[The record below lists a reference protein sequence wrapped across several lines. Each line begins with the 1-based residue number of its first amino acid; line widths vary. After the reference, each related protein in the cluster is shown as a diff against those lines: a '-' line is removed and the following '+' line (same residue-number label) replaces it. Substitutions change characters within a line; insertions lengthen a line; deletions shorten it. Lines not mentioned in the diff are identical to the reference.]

1 MNNNLIGAPIAAACF
16 SVLCAGLS
24 EAAPTALTQSVTY
37 NGETITLQL
46 KKESLRG
53 AGFEVFVQNSSGGLD
68 AYSPVDERSYIGT
81 VDEYP
86 GAIACGIQKDD
97 GTFRGAVYFDRGA
110 TWFTQ
115 GSSVTGTRG
124 TSYSNFTNYQYPTAP
139 TVQAGQAGSTVY
151 GFGLGID
158 ADSNYFNVRSGS
170 DVDTAMEGIEYS
182 ISLVRALYMRDAL
195 LRPYLERIV
204 IRADAAQDPFVG
216 SSSYLSDLRSH
227 WNTNFTTINPDVV
240 AGVSTG
246 KVGGGLAYVGTVGTS
261 SKYSI
266 NDSGSGGAFDV
277 IFRHELGHNWSCSHF
292 VGGSPE
298 GAGIMGGNQPARFS
312 GCEVYRILNH
322 RDSRLGIMN
331 TQESFTAVEIA
342 PYASMD
348 VATYVRARS
357 GELSIDVTAN
367 DHDANGQ
374 SINLTSFDATS
385 ANGGTVTQ
393 QGSQLVYVAPLGFT
407 GTDYFEYQITD
418 SAGKTATGVTV
429 IEVIDPVDPVAVWK
443 FDDSQDRT
451 KASIGTDLQLVG
463 SHQTT
468 AGIDGSDGA
477 VRIGQGSHY
486 IATHGI
492 AANGSGTKVNEYTLL
507 MDVKAPSASTGTW
520 RAFFQTDTTNSND
533 GDCFIRNSNETIG
546 VSTTGYS
553 SWSMPADTWVRLAVV
568 VDNDS
573 FYRIYADGN
582 LILNGNTQTL
592 DGNYA
597 LDSVLRF
604 FADNNGEDH
613 DLDVSAI
620 RIYDQPLGAA
630 YLAAL
635 GGADASVAPVI
646 ANETINVSDE
656 APAATSVYQVAA
668 IDGNV
673 ADVIT
678 YSLTGGNTGN
688 AFSIDSSTGELTTNI
703 MLDAGVVSQYVL
715 TVTATDDGGLTGSG
729 TITINVVSDADG
741 DGMKDTWEIANFGSI
756 EAKDGSGDTDSDGV
770 SDLSE
775 FIVGTDPNSTD
786 SDSDGFSDSLEIA
799 MSTDPT
805 DGQSTPNAS
814 LQGLVG
820 WWEFDNA
827 ADLTEAKVGQDLVL
841 NGSDSAVSG
850 KGSADV
856 AARIGAGSNYRVNH
870 GIDAN
875 GGGTQVNEYTLLLD
889 VSYPSSS
896 AGTWISLF
904 QTNSGNGDDGD
915 CFVRNSNGTIGVS
928 ATGYSAYALS
938 ANSWARLVVTV
949 DNGSFYRIYADGQ
962 QILNGS
968 VQAVDGRFSFGDALL
983 LFADNNGEDNTIDVT
998 SARLYD
1004 RALTAAEVSAL
1015 GGVPLY
1021 KSAPVAS
1028 DETFAVSENAS
1039 AGSAV
1044 GSVTATDAD
1053 QGDTLV
1059 YSITAGN
1066 GGGEFAIDSATGEIT
1081 TTTVLDYE
1089 STVQYVLTVEVSDG
1103 ALSDSATIT
1112 VDVTNVNEAP
1122 VASGASVSIS
1132 EDAVIGTAVA
1142 TVASTDPDSGDT
1154 AIYAITVGNDGGFTI
1169 NGATGVISLA
1179 AMVDYETTTSY
1190 TLTVTVTDGS
1200 GLTDTA
1206 AVNVAVL
1213 DVAFEDYD
1221 SDGLEDNWEIANF
1234 GNTSSADGTGDA
1246 DGDGL
1251 TDAVEY
1257 AAGTD
1262 PNSSD
1267 SDSDGIVDA
1276 MEIAFG
1282 TDPTDNQSSPGA
1294 YNADLVGWWKF
1305 DDVLDLTKAT
1315 WGADLVLTGSDQ
1327 AVYGYD
1333 GASGSDGASRI
1344 GIGSYYAMS
1353 HGIAAN
1359 GGGSKVN
1366 EYTLVMDISYPAS
1379 SANKWISLFQTD
1391 TTNASDGDCF
1401 IRNSNGTI
1409 GLSATKYSA
1418 WSLASDSWVR
1428 IAVSVDNGSF
1438 YRIYADGQQIL
1449 SGNTQSV
1456 DGRFSL
1462 ESVLLLFADNNSED
1476 NPLDV
1481 SSVRIYSRALTGSE
1495 VLSLGDVTNQ

>member
-1 MNNNLIGAPIAAACF
+1 MNNNLIGASVAAACF

-24 EAAPTALTQSVTY
+24 EAAPTTLTQSVTY

-53 AGFEVFVQNSSGGLD
+53 AGFEVLIQNSSGGLD

-86 GAIACGIQKDD
+86 GAVACGIQKDD

-204 IRADAAQDPFVG
+204 IRADATQDPFVG

-227 WNTNFTTINPDVV
+227 WNTNYTGINPDVV
-240 AGVSTG
+240 AGVSTN

-266 NDSGSGGAFDV
+266 NDSDGGGGFDV

-331 TQESFTAVEIA
+331 TTESFTSVELP
-342 PYASMD
+342 PYASLD
-348 VATYVRARS
+348 AASYVRSRS
-357 GELSIDVTAN
+357 GELSIDVLAN

-443 FDDSQDRT
+443 FDDSQDLT

-468 AGIDGSDGA
+468 AGIDGNDGA

-492 AANGSGTKVNEYTLL
+492 AANGGGTKVNEYALL
-507 MDVKAPSASTGTW
+507 MDVKAPATSTGTW

-533 GDCFIRNSNETIG
+533 GDCFIRSSNETIG

-573 FYRIYADGN
+573 FYRIYVDGN

-620 RIYDQPLGAA
+620 RMYDQPLSAA

-635 GGADASVAPVI
+635 GGADASVAPVL
-646 ANETINVSDE
+646 ANQVVTVSDE
-656 APAATSVYQVAA
+656 LPAANSVYQVSA

-673 ADVIT
+673 TDSIT
-678 YSLTGGNTGN
+678 YSIISGNTNN
-688 AFSIDSSTGELTTNI
+688 AFSIDSSSGQLSTNI
-703 MLDAGVVSQYVL
+703 MLDANVVSQYVL
-715 TVTATDDGGLTGSG
+715 TVQATDDGGLAGSG

-741 DGMKDTWEIANFGSI
+741 DGLKDSWEIANFGSV

-775 FIVGTDPNSTD
+775 FIAGTDPNSTD

-805 DGQSTPNAS
+805 DGQSTPDAS

-850 KGSADV
+850 KGSADA

-870 GIDAN
+870 GIGAN
-875 GGGTQVNEYTLLLD
+875 GGGAQVNEYTLLLD

-904 QTNSGNGDDGD
+904 QTNSGNGDDAD
-915 CFVRNSNGTIGVS
+915 CFIRNSNGTIGVS

-983 LFADNNGEDNTIDVT
+983 LFADNNGEDNAIDVT

-1004 RALTAAEVSAL
+1004 RALTAAEVSVL
-1015 GGVPLY
+1015 GGVPLNDGGAGN
-1021 KSAPVAS
+1021 SAPVAS
-1028 DETFAVSENAS
+1028 GDTFSLSEGLV
-1039 AGSAV
+1039 AGTSV
-1044 GSVTATDAD
+1044 GSVSASDPDT
-1053 QGDTLV
+1053 GDTLA
-1059 YSITAGN
+1059 YAITAGN
-1066 GGGEFAIDSATGEIT
+1066 TGNAFAINSSTGEIT
-1081 TTTVLDYE
+1081 TTAELDYE
-1089 STVQYVLTVEVSDG
+1089 ASSSYSLTVTVTDSG
-1103 ALSDSATIT
+1103 GLSDTATVT
-1112 VDVTNVNEAP
+1112 VNVSNVNEAP
-1122 VASGASVSIS
+1122 VANDTSGSVAEDVAVGTSVALVTSSDPDAGDSVSYAITAGNTAGAFAINSSTGEVTTATALDYETVASYSLTVTATDGGGLSDTASVSITVTDVN
-1132 EDAVIGTAVA
+1132 ENPVA
-1142 TVASTDPDSGDT
+1142 TSYTSNSETVIDGSILSGSMTDTQTSNNTYEVLEEAKTSGKPSSRISSLEHTWSFDIGAGGVLVELSVEAFRSANSEGDDFVFAYSTDGISFTDLIAVTKTSDDNTAQLAPLPAGVSGTVYIRVRDT
-1154 AIYAITVGNDGGFTI
+1154 DRTVGNGSQDTI
-1169 NGATGVISLA
+1169 SIDRLALEVI
-1179 AMVDYETTTSY
+1179 E
-1190 TLTVTVTDGS
+1190 
-1200 GLTDTA
+1200 
-1206 AVNVAVL
+1206 
-1213 DVAFEDYD
+1213 
-1221 SDGLEDNWEIANF
+1221 
-1234 GNTSSADGTGDA
+1234 
-1246 DGDGL
+1246 
-1251 TDAVEY
+1251 
-1257 AAGTD
+1257 
-1262 PNSSD
+1262 
-1267 SDSDGIVDA
+1267 
-1276 MEIAFG
+1276 
-1282 TDPTDNQSSPGA
+1282 
-1294 YNADLVGWWKF
+1294 
-1305 DDVLDLTKAT
+1305 
-1315 WGADLVLTGSDQ
+1315 
-1327 AVYGYD
+1327 
-1333 GASGSDGASRI
+1333 
-1344 GIGSYYAMS
+1344 
-1353 HGIAAN
+1353 
-1359 GGGSKVN
+1359 
-1366 EYTLVMDISYPAS
+1366 
-1379 SANKWISLFQTD
+1379 
-1391 TTNASDGDCF
+1391 
-1401 IRNSNGTI
+1401 
-1409 GLSATKYSA
+1409 
-1418 WSLASDSWVR
+1418 
-1428 IAVSVDNGSF
+1428 
-1438 YRIYADGQQIL
+1438 
-1449 SGNTQSV
+1449 
-1456 DGRFSL
+1456 
-1462 ESVLLLFADNNSED
+1462 
-1476 NPLDV
+1476 
-1481 SSVRIYSRALTGSE
+1481 
-1495 VLSLGDVTNQ
+1495 